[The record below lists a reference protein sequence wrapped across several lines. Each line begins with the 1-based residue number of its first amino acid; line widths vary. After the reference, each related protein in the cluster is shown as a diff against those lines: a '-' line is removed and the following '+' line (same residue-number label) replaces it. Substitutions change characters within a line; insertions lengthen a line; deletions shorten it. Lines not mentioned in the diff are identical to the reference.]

1 MLAKRRRRWSR
12 KTQASVEPNVAT
24 LTIRKLED
32 EVVDALKARARRNR
46 RSLEAEVRVALRD
59 LVSHGSATSLREL
72 ADQIAALTP
81 KVPQSDS
88 TELIRED
95 RVR

>member
-1 MLAKRRRRWSR
+1 
-12 KTQASVEPNVAT
+12 VAT

-95 RVR
+95 RMR

>member
-1 MLAKRRRRWSR
+1 M
-12 KTQASVEPNVAT
+12 AT

-32 EVVDALKARARRNR
+32 EVVAALKARAGRNR

-59 LVSHGSATSLREL
+59 LVSRGSATSLRDL
-72 ADQIAALTP
+72 ADQIAVLTP
-81 KVPQSDS
+81 NVPQSDS

-95 RVR
+95 RTR

>member
-1 MLAKRRRRWSR
+1 
-12 KTQASVEPNVAT
+12 
-24 LTIRKLED
+24 
-32 EVVDALKARARRNR
+32 
-46 RSLEAEVRVALRD
+46 LEAEVRVALRD
-59 LVSHGSATSLREL
+59 LVARGSATSLRDL

-95 RVR
+95 RTR